1 MTTQTHK
8 WLPSEPTAEMY
19 TAYCSFQQ
27 LSLSI
32 DSYKAMWQ
40 AAPVVEQEPAVYLV
54 WHDGEFTYT
63 KHPEEIKNAYETLPL
78 YTNPQPQSKPLS
90 VAELDELWKA
100 SYKEH
105 DGGEK
110 AFQNRKRRLKRFAR
124 AIEKAHGIGV

>member
-1 MTTQTHK
+1 MVTQTHK

-19 TAYCSFQQ
+19 TAYYSFRQA
-27 LSLSI
+27 SLDV

-40 AAPVVEQEPAVYLV
+40 AAQEIEQE
-54 WHDGEFTYT
+54 
-63 KHPEEIKNAYETLPL
+63 
-78 YTNPQPQSKPLS
+78 PLS

-124 AIEKAHGIGV
+124 AIEKAHKIGV